1 MELFQLIYVETLAKY
16 CNFSKAAEKLFITQP
31 ALSQQI
37 QKLEQEIGFSLF
49 ARNSKNVSLTFAGKE
64 FLEQAQAVTSAYEQL
79 CRKTQALS
87 GNMSDAII
95 FGSSALSAPHIS
107 EGLSAF
113 FDAYPNMKF
122 QYVETWD
129 PDLLELVRKNEID
142 VALLCLPH
150 NQSGLE
156 GISVWPIRDEYI
168 CAVVS
173 RHHSLAGRDSLAL
186 EDLLHE
192 TGVSAMDIAKGL
204 LDNGI
209 HPPTMYFPLIVH
221 EALMIEPTETESKE
235 TLDEACDVFLKLWD
249 LAHSDPQAL
258 HDAPKTTPVRRLD
271 EVGAARNPVL
281 RYQGENQ

>member
-31 ALSQQI
+31 ALSQQV

-156 GISVWPIRDEYI
+156 GISV
-168 CAVVS
+168 
-173 RHHSLAGRDSLAL
+173 
-186 EDLLHE
+186 
-192 TGVSAMDIAKGL
+192 
-204 LDNGI
+204 
-209 HPPTMYFPLIVH
+209 
-221 EALMIEPTETESKE
+221 
-235 TLDEACDVFLKLWD
+235 
-249 LAHSDPQAL
+249 
-258 HDAPKTTPVRRLD
+258 
-271 EVGAARNPVL
+271 
-281 RYQGENQ
+281 